1 VAAPDRSEY
10 QRHVATVCGAVAG
23 DDWVALH
30 RVLHPAV
37 RFTDPQ
43 GRTTRSRTKVIAVL
57 RALERLDE
65 PDLVELR
72 DGRVGVWT
80 CRPE

>member
-1 VAAPDRSEY
+1 VAAPDRSAC
-10 QRHVATVCGAVAG
+10 QRHVGTVCGAVAG
-23 DDWVALH
+23 DDWVALR

-43 GRTTRSRTKVIAVL
+43 RRTTRGRTKVIALL
-57 RALERLDE
+57 RALESLDE
-65 PDLVELR
+65 PDVVELR

-80 CRPE
+80 CPRE